1 MHEKR
6 IGIFFDIFSWLFKT
20 KNETKSI
27 KCYAKVNGVLFEER
41 TKIVILSYIVAI
53 LEFRELKTRLR
64 EIREISIARRR
75 WSLIRARRW
84 MGNYEIGG
92 IFLFCHRVSFNFH
105 PSTIPERNLRLHTR
119 PGVADACPTP
129 KQESLRCNWN
139 YAFIP
144 MRRGG
149 NFERTALLEAELLLL
164 EGE

>member
-1 MHEKR
+1 MLREGKWRFIRRKDQDRYFIIYRRYSR
-6 IGIFFDIFSWLFKT
+6 ISRV
-20 KNETKSI
+20 KNEVTG
-27 KCYAKVNGVLFEER
+27 N
-41 TKIVILSYIVAI
+41 
-53 LEFRELKTRLR
+53 TRDFNCA
-64 EIREISIARRR
+64 SA
-75 WSLIRARRW
+75 LIINPSTS
-84 MGNYEIGG
+84 GNYEIGG